1 MRAIAVVGSSFGDE
15 GKGAAV
21 DKLTSANPNSLVVR
35 FNGSGQAGHKVTLPD
50 GRRHIFSHFCSGA
63 LAGAPSHL
71 SEYFVVNPRIF
82 VAEHAELTA
91 FMANTYLTV
100 DPKAL
105 ITTPLDVAIN
115 RALETKRGAGRHG
128 SVGIGFGET
137 IGRSERGFP
146 LYAHDIVNSTV
157 LKRKIARLLIEWASF
172 RTNELN
178 IGPDIIG
185 IDWDEYFF
193 CCEHFTNEALLM
205 PFQKAV
211 AAARYKTIIFE
222 GAQGLLLDQVRG
234 MTFPHV
240 TRSNTGLQ
248 NVMPLLDQLEINEL
262 RVIYMMR
269 PYLTRHGAGPLP
281 GEVKELSGIKVV
293 DETNTTKPWQEHLR
307 FAPFDADIIKFAID
321 TDLAEARAIDD
332 IKIDPYIGISCVDQ
346 GKPSD
351 LLKAVQMGFP
361 LALHGHGPRR
371 DQYQLRKDFK
381 TVGVAADEEVLSKSV
396 LKRRAAVE
404 G

>member
-35 FNGSGQAGHKVTLPD
+35 FNGSGQAGHTVTLPD

-63 LAGAPSHL
+63 LAGAPSYL
-71 SEYFVVNPRIF
+71 SEHFVINPRIF
-82 VAEHAELTA
+82 VAEHAELIA
-91 FMANTYLTV
+91 FMANTNLTV

-105 ITTPLDVAIN
+105 VTTPLDVAIN
-115 RALETKRGAGRHG
+115 RALEIKRGAGRHG

-137 IGRSERGFP
+137 IERSERGFP
-146 LYAHDIVNSTV
+146 LYAHDIVIRTG
-157 LKRKIARLLIEWASF
+157 LKRKIERILIEWAPF
-172 RTNELN
+172 RTNELG
-178 IGPDIIG
+178 ITLDE
-185 IDWDEYFF
+185 IDWDEYYF
-193 CCEHFTNEALLM
+193 CCEHFTDEALLQ
-205 PFQKAV
+205 PLQKA
-211 AAARYKTIIFE
+211 AKGHDTIIFE

-281 GEVKELSGIKVV
+281 GEVEELKGIKVV
-293 DETNTTKPWQEHLR
+293 DETNTTKPWQGHLR

-321 TDLAEARAIDD
+321 IDLAEARAIDD

-381 TVGVAADEEVLSKSV
+381 TIGTDVDEDVLSNSV
-396 LKRRAAVE
+396 LRRRAAVK

>member
-35 FNGSGQAGHKVTLPD
+35 FNGSGQAGHTVTLPD

-63 LAGAPSHL
+63 LAGAPSYL
-71 SEYFVVNPRIF
+71 SEHFVINPRIF
-82 VAEHAELTA
+82 VTEHAELTA
-91 FMANTYLTV
+91 FMANTNLTV

-105 ITTPLDVAIN
+105 VTTPLDVAIN
-115 RALETKRGAGRHG
+115 RTLETKRGAGRHG

-137 IGRSERGFP
+137 IERSERGFP
-146 LYAHDIVNSTV
+146 LYVEDLFQPAVLTEKVRRIIYEWGSIRGKELDIIKGDISDGHYQVKDFFEECEYF
-157 LKRKIARLLIEWASF
+157 KRHVRVTPIE
-172 RTNELN
+172 
-178 IGPDIIG
+178 PDIYG
-185 IDWDEYFF
+185 YS
-193 CCEHFTNEALLM
+193 
-205 PFQKAV
+205 
-211 AAARYKTIIFE
+211 TIIFE

-248 NVMPLLDQLEINEL
+248 NVMPLLDQLEISEL

-321 TDLAEARAIDD
+321 IDLAEARAIDN

-351 LLKAVQMGFP
+351 LLKAVQIGYP

-381 TVGVAADEEVLSKSV
+381 HQPGGNHVESYSKDV
-396 LKRRAAVE
+396 IKT
-404 G
+404 GT

>member
-1 MRAIAVVGSSFGDE
+1 MKAIAVVGSGFGDE

-21 DKLTSANPNSLVVR
+21 DKLASANPNSLVVR
-35 FNGSGQAGHKVTLPD
+35 FNGGGQSGHTVTLPD
-50 GRRHIFSHFCSGA
+50 GRRHIFSHFGSGA
-63 LAGAPSHL
+63 LAGAPGHL

-91 FMANTYLTV
+91 FMGNLNLTV

-105 ITTPLDVAIN
+105 VTTPLDVAIN
-115 RALETKRGAGRHG
+115 KALETKRGAGRHG

-137 IGRSERGFP
+137 IERSERGFP

-157 LKRKIARLLIEWASF
+157 LKRKIARLLIEWAPF
-172 RTNELN
+172 RANELGIN
-178 IGPDIIG
+178 PDIMG
-185 IDWDEYFF
+185 IDWDEYYF
-193 CCEHFTNEALLM
+193 CCEHFTDEVLLQ
-205 PFQKAV
+205 PLQKA
-211 AAARYKTIIFE
+211 AKGYDTIILE

-281 GEVKELSGIKVV
+281 GEVKELTGIKVI

-307 FAPFDADIIKFAID
+307 FAPFNADIIKFAID
-321 TDLAEARAIDD
+321 TDLKEARAIDN
-332 IKIDPYIGISCVDQ
+332 IKIEPYIGISCVDQ

-381 TVGVAADEEVLSKSV
+381 TIGTDVDEEVLSKSV
-396 LKRRAAVE
+396 LRRRAAVE

>member
-1 MRAIAVVGSSFGDE
+1 MKAIAIVGSGFGDE

-21 DKLTSANPNSLVVR
+21 DKLASANPNSLVVR
-35 FNGSGQAGHKVTLPD
+35 HSGGSQAGHTVTLKD

-71 SEYFVVNPRIF
+71 SEHFVVNPRIF
-82 VAEHAELTA
+82 HVEREELNA
-91 FMANTYLTV
+91 LGANLNISI
-100 DPKAL
+100 DSKAL
-105 ITTPLDVAIN
+105 VTTPLDVAIN

-137 IGRSERGFP
+137 IERSERGFP
-146 LYAHDIVNSTV
+146 LYVEDLLQPAALTEKVRRIIYEWGSIRGRELDIIKGDISDGHYRVKDFFEECEYFRHHVHVTT
-157 LKRKIARLLIEWASF
+157 IE
-172 RTNELN
+172 
-178 IGPDIIG
+178 PDIYG
-185 IDWDEYFF
+185 YS
-193 CCEHFTNEALLM
+193 
-205 PFQKAV
+205 
-211 AAARYKTIIFE
+211 TIIFE

-281 GEVKELSGIKVV
+281 GEVKELNGIKVV

-321 TDLAEARAIDD
+321 IDLAEARNIDA

-371 DQYQLRKDFK
+371 DQYQLRRDFK
-381 TVGVAADEEVLSKSV
+381 YQPPIRIVGSDNVGDVAASP
-396 LKRRAAVE
+396 
-404 G
+404 

>member
-1 MRAIAVVGSSFGDE
+1 MRAIAVIGSCWGDC

-21 DKLTSANPNSLVVR
+21 DKLASTNPNSLVVR
-35 FNGSGQAGHKVTLPD
+35 HSGGSQAGHTVTLPD
-50 GRRHIFSHFCSGA
+50 GRRHVFSHFGSGA

-71 SEYFVVNPRIF
+71 SEYFVINPRIF
-82 VAEHAELTA
+82 VAEHAELVA
-91 FMANTYLTV
+91 LKGNVNLTV

-105 ITTPLDVAIN
+105 VTTPLDVAIN
-115 RALETKRGAGRHG
+115 RALEIKRGAGRHG

-137 IGRSERGFP
+137 IERSERGFP
-146 LYAHDIVNSTV
+146 LYAHDIVNSTG
-157 LKRKIARLLIEWASF
+157 LKRKIARLLIEWVPF
-172 RTNELN
+172 RANELG
-178 IGPDIIG
+178 IDPDIIG
-185 IDWDEYFF
+185 IDWDEYYF
-193 CCEHFTNEALLM
+193 CCEHFTDEALLQ
-205 PFQKAV
+205 PLQKATKG
-211 AAARYKTIIFE
+211 YDTIIFE

-321 TDLAEARAIDD
+321 IDLAEARAIDN

-351 LLKAVQMGFP
+351 LLKAVQIGYP

-381 TVGVAADEEVLSKSV
+381 HQPGGNHVESYSKDV
-396 LKRRAAVE
+396 IKT
-404 G
+404 GT